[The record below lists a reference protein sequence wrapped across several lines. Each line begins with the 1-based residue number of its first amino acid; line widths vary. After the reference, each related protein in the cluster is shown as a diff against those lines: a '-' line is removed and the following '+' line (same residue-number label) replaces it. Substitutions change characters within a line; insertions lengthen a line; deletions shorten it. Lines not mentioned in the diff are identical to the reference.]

1 MIHETDMLQ
10 DIEKV
15 LVTEEEIHRRI
26 KEVGKILTEEYR
38 GKQPIVV
45 GVLKGVIPFYAEM
58 TRAIEIPLQED
69 FLSITSYE
77 GGSKSTGKLT
87 FRKDID
93 HDIRGRHVLILEDI
107 LDSGATLKTVVGML
121 RERDPAS
128 IKICTL
134 LDKPARRASGITL
147 KADYSGFEI
156 PDAFVV
162 GYGLDYAE
170 KYRNLPMVGILKR
183 EIYEKK

>member
-10 DIEKV
+10 DIEKS
-15 LVTEEEIHRRI
+15 LVTEEEIHRRV
-26 KEVGKILTEEYR
+26 KDVGKILTEEYR
-38 GKQPIVV
+38 GKKPIVV
-45 GVLKGVIPFYAEM
+45 GVLKGVVPFYAEM

-107 LDSGATLKTVVGML
+107 LDSGATLKTVIGL
-121 RERDPAS
+121 LQERGPAS

-134 LDKPARRASGITL
+134 LDKPSGRKVDL
-147 KADYSGFEI
+147 NPDYACFVI
-156 PDAFVV
+156 PDGFVV
-162 GYGLDYAE
+162 GCGLDY
-170 KYRNLPMVGILKR
+170 KDYYRNLPFVGILKKSV
-183 EIYEKK
+183 YEDA

>member
-15 LVTEEEIHRRI
+15 LVTEEEIHSRI
-26 KEVGKILTEEYR
+26 KEVGRQLADEYR
-38 GKQPIVV
+38 GKTPIVV

-58 TRAIEIPLQED
+58 TQAIQIPLQED

-93 HDIRGRHVLILEDI
+93 HDIRGRHILILEDI
-107 LDSGATLKTVVGML
+107 LDSGATLKTVVGIL
-121 RERDPAS
+121 RERGPAS
-128 IKICTL
+128 IKICTM
-134 LDKPARRASGITL
+134 LDKPSGRKVDL
-147 KADYSGFEI
+147 KADYACFVI
-156 PDAFVV
+156 PDGFVV
-162 GYGLDYAE
+162 GYGLDY
-170 KYRNLPMVGILKR
+170 KDYYRNLPFVGILKKSV
-183 EIYEKK
+183 YEDE